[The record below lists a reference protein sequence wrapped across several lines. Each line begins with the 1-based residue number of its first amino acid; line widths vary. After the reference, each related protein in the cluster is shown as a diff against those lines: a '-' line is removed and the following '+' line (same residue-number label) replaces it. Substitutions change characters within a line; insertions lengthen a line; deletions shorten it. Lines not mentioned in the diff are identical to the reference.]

1 MKQRTWVTDTWVTD
15 TWLTD
20 TWLTDTWLTDTV
32 NIYHDFLSLLQQ
44 QSGWKGEIKENETDK
59 SITLVCGSILSL
71 EDFLASKT
79 HAALEYEE
87 VEQLILDI
95 GSQNMILSNYKKG
108 IFFLNLADILVIDK
122 RFFLLRDLSHV
133 LDIKKQDKLLL
144 SYPMKIEK
152 SDERFIAP
160 ELKMIDKVL
169 PFYAPVTVGYYSLA
183 KICVVCLG
191 LLDDLGPIKGS
202 KMYFFLERCLAE
214 ERYFLYF

>member
-1 MKQRTWVTDTWVTD
+1 MKQRTWSTDTWSTD
-15 TWLTD
+15 TWSTD
-20 TWLTDTWLTDTV
+20 TLVKDQL

-44 QSGWKGEIKENETDK
+44 QSGWKAEIKENNTDK
-59 SITLVCGSILSL
+59 SITIVCGSIMSL
-71 EDFLASKT
+71 EEFLSSKP
-79 HAALEYEE
+79 HSAMEYEE

-95 GSQNMILSNYKKG
+95 GLQNMILGTYKKG
-108 IFFLNLADILVIDK
+108 IFFLNLEDILVIDK
-122 RFFLLRDLSHV
+122 RFFLLRDLTHV

-160 ELKMIDKVL
+160 ELKMINKVL
-169 PFYAPVTVGYYSLA
+169 PFYSSVTVGYYSLA
-183 KICVVCLG
+183 KICIICLD
-191 LLDDLGPIKGS
+191 LLHDLGPIKDS